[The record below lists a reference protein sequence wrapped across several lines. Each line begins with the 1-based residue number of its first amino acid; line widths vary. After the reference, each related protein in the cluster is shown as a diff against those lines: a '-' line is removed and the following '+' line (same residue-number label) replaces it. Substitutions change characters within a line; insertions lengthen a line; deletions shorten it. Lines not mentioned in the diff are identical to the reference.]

1 MHIIRHFVK
10 LPNCAPQ
17 KRAPTLKRAYIS
29 AASGRRMK
37 TPAEIRAFRILG
49 ADAVGMS
56 TVPEVIA
63 ANHCGFKVLAFF
75 SYHKYGGRS
84 FKNSR
89 LSEEEVLTTGKL
101 KAREMQ
107 KLISEILLNL

>member
-1 MHIIRHFVK
+1 MSFAYNPSLREIAES
-10 LPNCAPQ
+10 CAA
-17 KRAPTLKRAYIS
+17 KTGTDLKKGVYLGCLGPS
-29 AASGRRMK
+29 YE

-63 ANHCGFKVLAFF
+63 ANHCGFKVLAF

-84 FKNSR
+84 FKTAVKR
-89 LSEEEVLTTGKL
+89 GRG
-101 KAREMQ
+101 ADHR
-107 KLISEILLNL
+107 